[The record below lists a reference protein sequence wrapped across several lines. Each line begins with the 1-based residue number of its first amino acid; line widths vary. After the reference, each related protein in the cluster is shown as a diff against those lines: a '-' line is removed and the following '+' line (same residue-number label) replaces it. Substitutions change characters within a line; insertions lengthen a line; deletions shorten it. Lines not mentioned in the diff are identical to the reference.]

1 GCGSS
6 SLLVF
11 SPLFPVSEC
20 NEFFLNKQPPWVPG
34 ILENGKILNQDRYKV
49 ICQTFKN
56 EKIPLFSAYKYRGN
70 GDKREREGWYTE
82 PKLEGNGMWDGTY
95 RNQAD
100 LEDYI
105 NSTIYNK
112 GHLFPFSHGFSEDDK
127 LSTNTL
133 TNIVPQ
139 VKTFN
144 GGSWANMETCTKCVL
159 DQLCLNNKGTS
170 EGSVVVKANQLNDRV
185 NIPDRL
191 WSAFCCYR
199 IKLSS
204 FHHGGGVLPRTQGFV
219 QLPTA
224 KNSPTSH

>member
-1 GCGSS
+1 KEGCGSS

-34 ILENGKILNQDRYKV
+34 ILENGKILNQDRYK
-49 ICQTFKN
+49 N
-56 EKIPLFSAYKYRGN
+56 KIPLFSAYKYRGN

-82 PKLEGNGMWDGTY
+82 PK
-95 RNQAD
+95 AD

-185 NIPDRL
+185 NIPDRAYWGENKEGTSNYL
-191 WSAFCCYR
+191 
-199 IKLSS
+199 
-204 FHHGGGVLPRTQGFV
+204 RTITLNDLQRE
-219 QLPTA
+219 TA
-224 KNSPTSH
+224 PGLVVFEELNLISTFSNMF